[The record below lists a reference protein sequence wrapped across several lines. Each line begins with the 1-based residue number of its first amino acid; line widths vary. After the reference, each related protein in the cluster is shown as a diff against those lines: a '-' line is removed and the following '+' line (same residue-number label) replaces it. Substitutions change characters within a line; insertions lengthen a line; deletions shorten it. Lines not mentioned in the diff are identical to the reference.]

1 MTKSIKKRIIALS
14 AIGVAAVGM
23 AYTNSNYFEMAKNI
37 EIYANVYKELNTHYV
52 DDIDPAKL
60 MRIGIDAMTNS
71 LDPFTNYISEAD
83 IEGYRIQ
90 STGKYGGVGFRT
102 DVHEGGQIVIVETYT
117 GSPAEKVG
125 LKPGDVIVKVD
136 GKAVKGKNDEE
147 LNDILKGSPG
157 TKVSLTLHRAG
168 DSTKTETI
176 EVTREEIKIP
186 SVPYSGMLNDNIGYI
201 TLTTF
206 TEDASENVIKALR
219 ELKTKNQLK
228 GLVFDLRDNGGG
240 LLTEAVNVV
249 NAFEPKDVSVVDM
262 RSKVKEW
269 DKNFK
274 TLNAAVDADI
284 PLTILVNSH
293 SASASEIV
301 SGALQDLDRGVVIG
315 QKSYGKGLVQNTK
328 EVGYGSR
335 IKLTTAKYYIPSGRC
350 IQSVVYKN
358 GEPVEI
364 ADSLKNA
371 FKTKNGRTVYDGG
384 GIIPDVKVKSADN
397 SAVVKALQSKHKFF
411 DFATQYCLKNEKPSA
426 ATAKEF
432 RIKDAD
438 FEAFL
443 QFLQK
448 QNFQYE
454 TETEVLLKKI
464 DEKAKA
470 ENMLTAL
477 QGDFTA
483 LRAKIATEKKN
494 DLMKNKAA
502 IMGLLEKEIVGR
514 YFGQKGKIEHGLAI
528 DEEVKQAISL
538 LQDAPKMKQILGGK

>member
-168 DSTKTETI
+168 DSAKTETI

-284 PLTILVNSH
+284 PLTVLVNSH

-438 FEAFL
+438 FDAFL

-477 QGDFTA
+477 QGDFAA
-483 LRAKIATEKKN
+483 LRAKIASEKKN